1 VTRLRARLRR
11 LGCERGFSLM
21 ELMTVLTILSTVV
34 TALTG
39 LFVSGTASE
48 VDLRSRV
55 QAQTE
60 AVTALDR
67 LRRDVH
73 CASAATASS
82 ATSVTLAVPCV
93 AGGVVSWCTAA
104 VAGFT
109 GRYTIHRRPTSG
121 TCDST
126 SALYADYLTTGSVFS
141 YELASINNLARLRTS
156 LPVKLKSMLSP
167 YTLCDILV
175 MRNSTRTG
183 SPGTPVPAC

>member
-11 LGCERGFSLM
+11 LSSQRGFSLM
-21 ELMTVLTILSTVV
+21 ELIVVMSILSTVV

-39 LFVSGTASE
+39 LFVTGTQSE

-93 AGGVVSWCTAA
+93 SGGVVSWCTSL
-104 VAGFT
+104 VST
-109 GRYTIHRRPTSG
+109 GRYTLHRRSTSG

-126 SALYADYLTTGSVFS
+126 SAPYADYLSTGSVFS
-141 YELASINNLARLRTS
+141 YELASINNLARLRAY
-156 LPVKLKSMLSP
+156 LPVKHRSMRSP
-167 YTLCDILV
+167 YTLCDVVV

>member
-1 VTRLRARLRR
+1 MTRLRARLRR
-11 LGCERGFSLM
+11 LSCERGFSLM

-39 LFVSGTASE
+39 LFVSGTQSE

-93 AGGVVSWCTAA
+93 AGGVVSWCTAL
-104 VAGFT
+104 VST
-109 GRYTIHRRPTSG
+109 GRYTLHRRPTSG

-126 SALYADYLTTGSVFS
+126 SALYADYLITGSVFG
-141 YELASINNLARLRTS
+141 YELASINNLARLRTN
-156 LPVKLKSMLSP
+156 LPAKHKSMTSP